1 MAAEPPKITTDEKKL
16 PELDLNSP
24 PTEENS
30 LPPKME
36 FSMNSRPTHPGR
48 IIDTRD

>member
-1 MAAEPPKITTDEKKL
+1 MTADPQKNSVDEKKL

-36 FSMNSRPTHPGR
+36 FSMNSRPTLPGR
-48 IIDTRD
+48 ILDSRD